1 MSDEVHISS
10 LLIHVRPQ
18 HLPDLAARLT
28 GRPGVEI
35 HARAPRG
42 KLALVLETKSELQI
56 TAIIDF
62 IERQPG
68 VLAVSMSYHQVERAD
83 LLAQESQDGPDAP

>member
-1 MSDEVHISS
+1 M
-10 LLIHVRPQ
+10 
-18 HLPDLAARLT
+18 
-28 GRPGVEI
+28 
-35 HARAPRG
+35 
-42 KLALVLETKSELQI
+42 LETKSELQI